1 MLVAALVIRLTA
13 VLGLERMAASAVA
26 LDGKKI
32 AADLQRSDETS
43 TQDCYLDGG

>member
-1 MLVAALVIRLTA
+1 MLVADLVITTA
-13 VLGLERMAASAVA
+13 VLGLERMAASAGVA
-26 LDGKKI
+26 LAGKKI

>member
-1 MLVAALVIRLTA
+1 MLVADLVITTA